1 MKNDD
6 GGTVWYVFSSCFETI
21 SSFIARDYVLFLF
34 CDGCFFP
41 ADACYDTHVLITR
54 NRSSNRLIADEE
66 GFELTKKLVSTI
78 VDDSKAK
85 IEIDDDETEEDDF
98 LRSEEKSACLAR
110 HNAESLLQKMFMKM
124 TKIGEDEMAGKVG
137 DAISSLYEIK
147 RTRRRKKKSVSIG
160 DEKKRRSASTSEEED
175 DDERTIELKAVA
187 CSQIGA
193 EASQRNPEVQTFR
206 MRKNKEV
213 EVCVHE
219 SSWSDAGLAF
229 RIWGAARVAF
239 RVVDF
244 ASEYFIE
251 KEKACL
257 ELENGCGLIGAAI
270 ASLDGGRCTVT
281 EGAPGALAALRKTA
295 LGVNEASKKES
306 MKVAFLDWRDDLAA
320 LEEEKNGTVECI
332 VNIANAH
339 STKSPA
345 PSFSSSSTCNYVH
358 ANKATFENAHIN
370 MRLEDDARFD
380 CLVGSDLMYD
390 RQHCTALAASVA
402 RRLRPNGEAIIFL
415 AVRSEELLIAF
426 GKKCAKRGLSVGV
439 YAPTKPHEDLEDFS
453 ETTGGHASRPLP
465 KSCNEYWDLVAEKF
479 STCLL
484 SKDYASFAP
493 LISSSS
499 SSLKDDETSE
509 SIRSTLEG
517 RFAMV
522 RVVLAEKEE
531 YKEQKQQQEVESEE
545 NDDESLKG
553 VPVGD
558 VKSMRVKL

>member
-1 MKNDD
+1 
-6 GGTVWYVFSSCFETI
+6 
-21 SSFIARDYVLFLF
+21 
-34 CDGCFFP
+34 
-41 ADACYDTHVLITR
+41 
-54 NRSSNRLIADEE
+54 
-66 GFELTKKLVSTI
+66 
-78 VDDSKAK
+78 
-85 IEIDDDETEEDDF
+85 
-98 LRSEEKSACLAR
+98 
-110 HNAESLLQKMFMKM
+110 MFMKM

-147 RTRRRKKKSVSIG
+147 RTRRRNG
-160 DEKKRRSASTSEEED
+160 DEKKKKKKDARRRSASTSEEEDDD

-193 EASQRNPEVQTFR
+193 EATQRNPEVQTFR

-229 RIWGAARVAF
+229 RIWGTARVAF

-251 KEKACL
+251 KGKTCL
-257 ELENGCGLIGAAI
+257 ELGSGCGLIGAAI

-281 EGAPGALAALRKTA
+281 EGAPGALAALSKTA
-295 LGVNEASKKES
+295 LGVNEARKKES

-332 VNIANAH
+332 VTIANAQ
-339 STKSPA
+339 STKSPT
-345 PSFSSSSTCNYVH
+345 PSFSSSSTCNFVH
-358 ANKATFENAHIN
+358 ANKATFENAHVN

-402 RRLRPNGEAIIFL
+402 RRLRRNGEAIIFL

-453 ETTGGHASRPLP
+453 ETTGGHANRPLP
-465 KSCNEYWDLVAEKF
+465 ESCDEYWDLVAEKF

-493 LISSSS
+493 LSS
-499 SSLKDDETSE
+499 DDETSNA
-509 SIRSTLEG
+509 SIRSALEG

-522 RVVLAEKEE
+522 RVVVLAEKEE
-531 YKEQKQQQEVESEE
+531 DKEQKQHQEVESEE

>member
-1 MKNDD
+1 M
-6 GGTVWYVFSSCFETI
+6 FSFYSLT
-21 SSFIARDYVLFLF
+21 AA
-34 CDGCFFP
+34 FFP
-41 ADACYDTHVLITR
+41 RWRFYTIRLYSFRKQELEQIANLCEQLESH
-54 NRSSNRLIADEE
+54 LIADQE
-66 GFELTKKLVSTI
+66 GFELTKKLVDTI
-78 VDDSKAK
+78 VDDSNAK

-98 LRSEEKSACLAR
+98 LRIEEKTACLAR
-110 HNAESLLQKMFMKM
+110 HNAESLLQKMLMKM

-147 RTRRRKKKSVSIG
+147 RTRRRNG
-160 DEKKRRSASTSEEED
+160 DEKKKKKDARRRSASTSEEEEED

-193 EASQRNPEVQTFR
+193 EATQRNPEVQTFR

-219 SSWSDAGLAF
+219 SSWSDAELAF

-251 KEKACL
+251 KEKTCL
-257 ELENGCGLIGAAI
+257 ELGSGCGLIGAAI

-332 VNIANAH
+332 VTIANAQ
-339 STKSPA
+339 STKSPT
-345 PSFSSSSTCNYVH
+345 PSFSSSSTCNFVH
-358 ANKATFENAHIN
+358 ANKATFENAHVN

-426 GKKCAKRGLSVGV
+426 SKKCAKRGLSVGV

-453 ETTGGHASRPLP
+453 ETTGGHANRPLP
-465 KSCNEYWDLVAEKF
+465 ESCNEYWDLVAEKF

-493 LISSSS
+493 LSS
-499 SSLKDDETSE
+499 DDETSAR
-509 SIRSTLEG
+509 RSALEG

-531 YKEQKQQQEVESEE
+531 DKEQKQQQEVESEE

>member
-1 MKNDD
+1 MH
-6 GGTVWYVFSSCFETI
+6 
-21 SSFIARDYVLFLF
+21 SFRKQELEQIANLCEQLES
-34 CDGCFFP
+34 
-41 ADACYDTHVLITR
+41 H
-54 NRSSNRLIADEE
+54 LIADEE
-66 GFELTKKLVSTI
+66 GFELTKKLVDTI
-78 VDDSKAK
+78 VEDSNAK
-85 IEIDDDETEEDDF
+85 IEIDDETEEDDF
-98 LRSEEKSACLAR
+98 LVLSEEKSACLAR
-110 HNAESLLQKMFMKM
+110 HNAESLLQRMFMKM

-137 DAISSLYEIK
+137 DAISSLYEMK
-147 RTRRRKKKSVSIG
+147 RTRRRNG
-160 DEKKRRSASTSEEED
+160 DEKKKKKKDARRRSASTSEEEEEDD

-193 EASQRNPEVQTFR
+193 EATQRNPEVQTFR

-251 KEKACL
+251 KEKTCL
-257 ELENGCGLIGAAI
+257 ELGSGCGLIGAAI

-332 VNIANAH
+332 VANAQ
-339 STKSPA
+339 STKSPT
-345 PSFSSSSTCNYVH
+345 PSFSSSSTCNFVH
-358 ANKATFENAHIN
+358 ANKATFENAHVN

-453 ETTGGHASRPLP
+453 ETTGGHANRPLP
-465 KSCNEYWDLVAEKF
+465 ELCNEYWDLVAEKF

-493 LISSSS
+493 LSSSS
-499 SSLKDDETSE
+499 SSLKDEDETSNA
-509 SIRSTLEG
+509 SIRSALEG

-531 YKEQKQQQEVESEE
+531 DKEQKQQHQEVESEE

>member
-1 MKNDD
+1 M
-6 GGTVWYVFSSCFETI
+6 Y
-21 SSFIARDYVLFLF
+21 SFRKQELEQIANLCEQLES
-34 CDGCFFP
+34 
-41 ADACYDTHVLITR
+41 H
-54 NRSSNRLIADEE
+54 LIADEE
-66 GFELTKKLVSTI
+66 GFELTKKLVDTI
-78 VDDSKAK
+78 VDDSNAK

-98 LRSEEKSACLAR
+98 LRIEEKSACLAR
-110 HNAESLLQKMFMKM
+110 HNAESLLQRMFMKM
-124 TKIGEDEMAGKVG
+124 TKVGEDEMAGKVG
-137 DAISSLYEIK
+137 DAISSLCEIK
-147 RTRRRKKKSVSIG
+147 RTRRRNG
-160 DEKKRRSASTSEEED
+160 DEKKKKKDARRRSASTSEEEEDD

-193 EASQRNPEVQTFR
+193 EATQRNPEVQTFR

-251 KEKACL
+251 KEKTCL
-257 ELENGCGLIGAAI
+257 ELGSGCGLIGAAI

-332 VNIANAH
+332 DSIANAQ
-339 STKSPA
+339 STKSPT
-345 PSFSSSSTCNYVH
+345 PSFSSSSTCNFVH
-358 ANKATFENAHIN
+358 ANKATFENAHVN

-426 GKKCAKRGLSVGV
+426 SKKCAKRGLSVGV

-453 ETTGGHASRPLP
+453 ETTGGHANRPLP

-493 LISSSS
+493 LSSSS
-499 SSLKDDETSE
+499 FSEDETSNA

-531 YKEQKQQQEVESEE
+531 DKEQKQQQEVESEE

>member
-1 MKNDD
+1 
-6 GGTVWYVFSSCFETI
+6 
-21 SSFIARDYVLFLF
+21 
-34 CDGCFFP
+34 
-41 ADACYDTHVLITR
+41 
-54 NRSSNRLIADEE
+54 
-66 GFELTKKLVSTI
+66 
-78 VDDSKAK
+78 
-85 IEIDDDETEEDDF
+85 
-98 LRSEEKSACLAR
+98 
-110 HNAESLLQKMFMKM
+110 MFMKM
-124 TKIGEDEMAGKVG
+124 TKVGEDEMAGKVG
-137 DAISSLYEIK
+137 DAISSLCEIK
-147 RTRRRKKKSVSIG
+147 RTRRRNG
-160 DEKKRRSASTSEEED
+160 DEKKKKKDARRRSASTSEEEEEEEDDD

-193 EASQRNPEVQTFR
+193 EATQRNPEVQTFR

-251 KEKACL
+251 KEKTCL
-257 ELENGCGLIGAAI
+257 ELGSGCGLIGAAI

-332 VNIANAH
+332 LNIVNIASAL
-339 STKSPA
+339 STKSPT
-345 PSFSSSSTCNYVH
+345 PSFSSSSTCNFVH
-358 ANKATFENAHIN
+358 ANKATFENAHVN

-390 RQHCTALAASVA
+390 RQHCTALAASVV

-426 GKKCAKRGLSVGV
+426 SKKCAKRGLSVGV

-453 ETTGGHASRPLP
+453 ETTGGHANRPLP
-465 KSCNEYWDLVAEKF
+465 ESCNEYWDLVAEKF

-493 LISSSS
+493 LVSSSS
-499 SSLKDDETSE
+499 SSLKDDETSA

>member
-1 MKNDD
+1 MK
-6 GGTVWYVFSSCFETI
+6 
-21 SSFIARDYVLFLF
+21 
-34 CDGCFFP
+34 
-41 ADACYDTHVLITR
+41 
-54 NRSSNRLIADEE
+54 
-66 GFELTKKLVSTI
+66 
-78 VDDSKAK
+78 
-85 IEIDDDETEEDDF
+85 IDDDETEEDDF
-98 LRSEEKSACLAR
+98 LRSEEKSACLAK
-110 HNAESLLQKMFMKM
+110 HNVESLLQRMFMKM

-147 RTRRRKKKSVSIG
+147 RTRRRKKKSVKSIG
-160 DEKKRRSASTSEEED
+160 DEKKKKKDARRRSASTSEEEEEEEDDD

-193 EASQRNPEVQTFR
+193 EATQRNPEVQTFR

-251 KEKACL
+251 KEKTCL
-257 ELENGCGLIGAAI
+257 ELGSGCGLIGAAI

-332 VNIANAH
+332 LNIVNIASAL
-339 STKSPA
+339 STKSPT
-345 PSFSSSSTCNYVH
+345 PSFSPYSTCNFVH
-358 ANKATFENAHIN
+358 ANKATFENAHVN
-370 MRLEDDARFD
+370 MRLQDDARFD

-426 GKKCAKRGLSVGV
+426 GKKCARRGLSVGV

-453 ETTGGHASRPLP
+453 ETTGGHANRPLP
-465 KSCNEYWDLVAEKF
+465 ESCNEYWDLVAEKF

-484 SKDYASFAP
+484 SKDYALFAP
-493 LISSSS
+493 LLSSS
-499 SSLKDDETSE
+499 SSLKDEDETSARR
-509 SIRSTLEG
+509 ITLEG

-522 RVVLAEKEE
+522 RVVVAEKEE
-531 YKEQKQQQEVESEE
+531 EKEQKQQQEVESEE

>member
-1 MKNDD
+1 MK
-6 GGTVWYVFSSCFETI
+6 
-21 SSFIARDYVLFLF
+21 
-34 CDGCFFP
+34 
-41 ADACYDTHVLITR
+41 
-54 NRSSNRLIADEE
+54 
-66 GFELTKKLVSTI
+66 
-78 VDDSKAK
+78 
-85 IEIDDDETEEDDF
+85 IDDDETEEDDF
-98 LRSEEKSACLAR
+98 LRSEEKSACLAK
-110 HNAESLLQKMFMKM
+110 HNAESLLQRMFMKM

-147 RTRRRKKKSVSIG
+147 RTRRRKKKSVKSIG
-160 DEKKRRSASTSEEED
+160 DEKKKKKDARRRSASTSEEEEEEEDDD

-193 EASQRNPEVQTFR
+193 EATQRNPEVQTFR

-251 KEKACL
+251 KEKTCL
-257 ELENGCGLIGAAI
+257 ELGSGCGLIGAAI

-320 LEEEKNGTVECI
+320 LDEEKNGTVECI
-332 VNIANAH
+332 LNIVNIASAL
-339 STKSPA
+339 STKSPT
-345 PSFSSSSTCNYVH
+345 PSFSPYSTCNFVH
-358 ANKATFENAHIN
+358 ANKATFENAHVN
-370 MRLEDDARFD
+370 MRLQDDARFD

-426 GKKCAKRGLSVGV
+426 GKKCARRGLSVGV

-453 ETTGGHASRPLP
+453 ETTGGHANRPLP
-465 KSCNEYWDLVAEKF
+465 ESCNEYWDLVAEKF

-493 LISSSS
+493 LLSSS
-499 SSLKDDETSE
+499 SSLKDEDETSARR
-509 SIRSTLEG
+509 ITLEG

-522 RVVLAEKEE
+522 RVVVAEKEE
-531 YKEQKQQQEVESEE
+531 EKEQKQQQEVESEE

>member
-1 MKNDD
+1 MK
-6 GGTVWYVFSSCFETI
+6 
-21 SSFIARDYVLFLF
+21 
-34 CDGCFFP
+34 
-41 ADACYDTHVLITR
+41 
-54 NRSSNRLIADEE
+54 
-66 GFELTKKLVSTI
+66 
-78 VDDSKAK
+78 
-85 IEIDDDETEEDDF
+85 IDDDETEEDDF
-98 LRSEEKSACLAR
+98 LRSEEKSACLAK
-110 HNAESLLQKMFMKM
+110 HNAESLLQRMFMKM

-147 RTRRRKKKSVSIG
+147 RTRRRKKKSVKSIG
-160 DEKKRRSASTSEEED
+160 DEKKKKKDARRRSASTSEEEEDDDDD

-193 EASQRNPEVQTFR
+193 EATQRNPEVQTFR

-251 KEKACL
+251 KEKTCL
-257 ELENGCGLIGAAI
+257 ELGSGCGLIGAAI

-332 VNIANAH
+332 LNIVNIASAL
-339 STKSPA
+339 STKSPT
-345 PSFSSSSTCNYVH
+345 PSFSPYSTCNFVH
-358 ANKATFENAHIN
+358 ANKATFENAHVN
-370 MRLEDDARFD
+370 MRLQDDARFD

-426 GKKCAKRGLSVGV
+426 GKKCARRGLSVGV
-439 YAPTKPHEDLEDFS
+439 YAPTKPHEDLEDF
-453 ETTGGHASRPLP
+453 TGGHANRPLP
-465 KSCNEYWDLVAEKF
+465 ESCNEYWDLVAEKF

-484 SKDYASFAP
+484 SKDYALFAP
-493 LISSSS
+493 LLSSS
-499 SSLKDDETSE
+499 SSLKDEDETSARR
-509 SIRSTLEG
+509 ITLEG

-522 RVVLAEKEE
+522 RVVVAEKEE
-531 YKEQKQQQEVESEE
+531 EKEQKQQQEVESEE

>member
-1 MKNDD
+1 MK
-6 GGTVWYVFSSCFETI
+6 
-21 SSFIARDYVLFLF
+21 
-34 CDGCFFP
+34 
-41 ADACYDTHVLITR
+41 
-54 NRSSNRLIADEE
+54 
-66 GFELTKKLVSTI
+66 
-78 VDDSKAK
+78 
-85 IEIDDDETEEDDF
+85 IDDDETEEDDF
-98 LRSEEKSACLAR
+98 LRSEEKSACLAK
-110 HNAESLLQKMFMKM
+110 HNAESLLQRMFMKM

-147 RTRRRKKKSVSIG
+147 RTRRRKKKSVKSIG
-160 DEKKRRSASTSEEED
+160 DEKKKKKDARRRSASTSEEEEEEEDDD

-193 EASQRNPEVQTFR
+193 EATQRNPEVQTFR

-251 KEKACL
+251 KEKTCL
-257 ELENGCGLIGAAI
+257 ELGSGCGLIGAAI

-332 VNIANAH
+332 LNIVNIASAL
-339 STKSPA
+339 STKSPT
-345 PSFSSSSTCNYVH
+345 PSFSPYSTCNFVH
-358 ANKATFENAHIN
+358 ANKATFENAHVN
-370 MRLEDDARFD
+370 MRLQDDARFD

-426 GKKCAKRGLSVGV
+426 GKKCARRGLSVGV

-453 ETTGGHASRPLP
+453 ETTGGHANRPLP
-465 KSCNEYWDLVAEKF
+465 ESCNEYWDLVAEKF

-484 SKDYASFAP
+484 SKDYALFAP
-493 LISSSS
+493 LLSSS
-499 SSLKDDETSE
+499 SSLKDEDETSARR
-509 SIRSTLEG
+509 ITLEG

-522 RVVLAEKEE
+522 RVVVAEKEE
-531 YKEQKQQQEVESEE
+531 EKEQKQQQEVESEE

>member
-1 MKNDD
+1 MK
-6 GGTVWYVFSSCFETI
+6 
-21 SSFIARDYVLFLF
+21 
-34 CDGCFFP
+34 
-41 ADACYDTHVLITR
+41 
-54 NRSSNRLIADEE
+54 
-66 GFELTKKLVSTI
+66 
-78 VDDSKAK
+78 
-85 IEIDDDETEEDDF
+85 IDDDETEEDDF
-98 LRSEEKSACLAR
+98 LRSEEKSACLAK
-110 HNAESLLQKMFMKM
+110 HNVESLLQRMFMKM

-147 RTRRRKKKSVSIG
+147 RTRRRKKKSVKSIG
-160 DEKKRRSASTSEEED
+160 DEKKKKKDARRRSASTSEEEEEEEDDD

-193 EASQRNPEVQTFR
+193 EATQRNPEVQTFR

-251 KEKACL
+251 KEKTCL
-257 ELENGCGLIGAAI
+257 ELGSGCGLIGAAI

-320 LEEEKNGTVECI
+320 LDEEKNGTVECI
-332 VNIANAH
+332 LNIVNIASAL
-339 STKSPA
+339 STKSPT
-345 PSFSSSSTCNYVH
+345 PSFSPYSTCNFVH
-358 ANKATFENAHIN
+358 ANKATFENAHVN
-370 MRLEDDARFD
+370 MRLQDDARFD

-426 GKKCAKRGLSVGV
+426 GKKCARRGLSVGV

-453 ETTGGHASRPLP
+453 ETTGGHANRPLP
-465 KSCNEYWDLVAEKF
+465 ESCNEYWDLVAEKF

-484 SKDYASFAP
+484 SKDYALFAP
-493 LISSSS
+493 LLSSS
-499 SSLKDDETSE
+499 SSLKDEDETSARR
-509 SIRSTLEG
+509 ITLEG

-522 RVVLAEKEE
+522 RVVVAEKEE
-531 YKEQKQQQEVESEE
+531 EKEQKQQQEVESEE